1 MHFLEM
7 LCGFVINLSAP
18 FAEYLSEK
26 FADRF
31 GHSGS
36 LSRRFVIQ
44 TLVFTLLIFPLMLVT
59 TLLLM
64 GLIFMLH
71 WLFTGAT

>member
-1 MHFLEM
+1 MQLLEM
-7 LCGFVINLSAP
+7 ACGFVMNLSAP

-26 FADRF
+26 LADRF
-31 GHSGS
+31 GHGGS

-44 TLVFTLLIFPLMLVT
+44 ALVFTLFIFPLMLVT
-59 TLLLM
+59 ILLLA

-71 WLFTGAT
+71 WLFTSAA